1 VIKVS
6 GNAMTSKSND
16 KKAWELIRSEQGPNL
31 ILFQARY
38 DWVKHPLTSATMKAV
53 ILETA
58 DWVNVV
64 AITAEKKI
72 LTVSQ
77 YRFGIEKTTVEIPAG
92 LIEKG
97 ETSEHAAKRELL
109 EETGYTTDH
118 WEYLGEVEA
127 NPAFLDNHCHLW
139 LALDVTKTHQTHM
152 DETEEITLDELSLD
166 EVQNEISAGRM
177 RNSLTLLALSRV
189 FDLRDKASRD
199 RF

>member
-1 VIKVS
+1 MI
-6 GNAMTSKSND
+6 SKPKDN
-16 KKAWELIRSEQGPNL
+16 KAWELIRSEQGPNL

-38 DWVKHPLTSATMKAV
+38 DWVKHPLTAATMKAV

-64 AITAEKKI
+64 ALTPEKKI

-77 YRFGIEKTTVEIPAG
+77 YRFGIKKTTIEIPAG
-92 LIEKG
+92 LIEPG
-97 ETSEHAAKRELL
+97 EPSEHAAKRELL

-127 NPAFLDNHCHLW
+127 NPAFLDNHCHIW
-139 LALDVTKTHQTHM
+139 LALDVVKTHQTHL
-152 DETEEITLDELSLD
+152 DETEEITLGELTLD
-166 EVQNEISAGRM
+166 EIRNEISAGRM

-189 FDLRDKASRD
+189 FDLRDDANRD
-199 RF
+199 RY